1 MKHSVFSASGAERW
15 SNCAGSLV
23 LSQGIPRRSSFAA
36 DEGTAGHELGEKCI
50 ADGTEPYDFIGEVID
65 VCGSGGGVITN
76 KIEVS
81 LDLAE
86 AVSKYVEYVRGIS
99 GTRWL
104 ETRIFYATLLG
115 VPEDEGFGTGDC
127 CILDG
132 TILHV
137 IDAKFG
143 RGYVNP
149 EKNKQM
155 ILYGAGVTD
164 AIEAVGEEVTEIH
177 LHVVQ
182 PRVSDKPVPYIMTRA
197 ELQEEVDWLRE
208 RAQLAMEATISFTNI
223 NDESWVKRYLTPG
236 EYQCQWC
243 PAAVNCPAL
252 KAEVSEFTAA
262 ADDEFGITNFL
273 EQLPGKKLG
282 EYQTQV
288 GLVEIWVK
296 AVEHE
301 TMRRLTRGDSD
312 VKGWKLVKGREG
324 NRKYA
329 NEETAAEAFKDEPD
343 AFNPATIKSPA
354 QLEKVLTKKKD
365 KDGKELLAKLVVR
378 NPPKPT
384 LTTADDPREP
394 WTEAASADE
403 FGMVEN

>member
-23 LSQGIPRRSSFAA
+23 LSQGIKRNSSFAA
-36 DEGTAGHELGEKCI
+36 DEGTAGHQLGEQCI
-50 ADGTEPYDFIGEVID
+50 TDGTEPYDYIGEIIPVA
-65 VCGSGGGVITN
+65 GNGGDEITN
-76 KIEVS
+76 EIEVS

-104 ETRIFYATLLG
+104 ETRIFYAHLLG

-149 EKNKQM
+149 IKNKQM
-155 ILYGAGVTD
+155 ILYGAGVVD
-164 AIEAVGEEVTEIH
+164 AMEAVNEEITEIH

-182 PRVSDKPVPYIMTRA
+182 PRVSDKPVPYIMTRDELRA
-197 ELQEEVDWLRE
+197 EVEWLRE

-223 NDESWVKRYLTPG
+223 HDDAWVKRYLTPG

-243 PAAVNCPAL
+243 PAAAGCPAL
-252 KAEVSEFTAA
+252 RAEVSEFTAA
-262 ADDEFGITNFL
+262 ADDEFSIASFL
-273 EQLPGKKLG
+273 EQIPGKKLG
-282 EYQTQV
+282 EYQTKV
-288 GLVEIWVK
+288 GLVEIWTK
-296 AVEHE
+296 AVNHE
-301 TMRRLTRGDSD
+301 TLRRLTRGDKD
-312 VKGWKLVKGREG
+312 VEGWKLVKGRDG
-324 NRKYA
+324 NRRWA
-329 NEETAAEAFKDEPD
+329 DPVAAAEAFKDVED
-343 AFNPATIKSPA
+343 IAFDPPTLKSPA
-354 QLEKVLTKKKD
+354 QLEKALKKD
-365 KDGKELLAKLVVR
+365 KERKDLIGTLVVR
-378 NPPKPT
+378 NPARPT
-384 LTTADDPREP
+384 MTTADDPREP

-403 FGMVEN
+403 FSVVEN